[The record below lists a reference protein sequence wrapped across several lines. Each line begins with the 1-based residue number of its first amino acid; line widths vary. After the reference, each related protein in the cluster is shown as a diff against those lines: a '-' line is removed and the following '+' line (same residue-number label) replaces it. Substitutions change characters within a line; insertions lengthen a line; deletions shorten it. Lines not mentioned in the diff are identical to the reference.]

1 MTPAPSLPTSAEA
14 GRLRAVREYGV
25 LEAPRDPVLDGFA
38 ALAAHICGTPMAFIT
53 LITEDRQVIKA
64 AHGLALS
71 DGPRSHSFC
80 GHAILA
86 SDEPF
91 LVPDATADPRFE
103 GIPAVADRP
112 GIRAYG
118 AVALVT
124 PSGHAIGTLCVADRV
139 PRTLGDH
146 HLRALR
152 MLSSQ
157 VMGHLEIRRALRQSQ
172 LRFELMSHSADAVVW
187 DWDIENDAFWWSDT
201 FAAVFGHPAG
211 TLRDG
216 KRAWQKAVHPD
227 DRELAI
233 KSVKDAWERGADQWV
248 GEYRFARADGTYV
261 IVHDRAAILRNASG
275 TAIRMS
281 GEMRDIT
288 KSRHSADMLTLL
300 SAAVEQS
307 ADLVMITDRACTIQ
321 YVNAAFECHTGFS
334 RKEAVGKSPRI
345 IKSGAH
351 DPEFYSR
358 MMARI
363 NAGLVFR
370 GEFINRRK
378 NGELYTESKTIT
390 PIKNTE
396 GEIIHF
402 LSAGRDVSEQRRAEE
417 ELRSKTAF
425 FEAQLNSTL
434 SGIVLA
440 DHNGRI
446 VFSNKRFAEIWKV
459 PLGVLDTPE
468 EARHL
473 ALIAEMA
480 KDPER
485 FNRLNDRVLSEP
497 FEPSR
502 NEVELKDGTVVDCYA
517 SPVIGKD
524 GSNYGRI
531 WKYHDITPQKR
542 ALKELAES
550 LALLDST
557 LESTVDGIL
566 VANGKGELTKFNRKF
581 IEMWSLPPE
590 IVASKDDEK
599 ALNFVLAQL
608 TDPDAFVRK
617 VRELYA
623 HPDEESFDVLEFKDG
638 RVFERYSQPHRIGDE
653 VIGRVWS
660 FRDVSERRK
669 LESRLLRTQRMES
682 IGTLAGGVAHDLNN
696 VLAPILISIDLL
708 KADSQG
714 DPEQAKVID
723 AIRTSAQ
730 RGASLVRQVLTFA
743 RGFEGQKTAV
753 DLSVLLV
760 DFESLVRE
768 TFPRNIRIVS
778 EAPTGLWRVTGDP
791 TQLHQVLLNLAVN
804 ARDAMPT
811 GGVLSILATNQLCDE
826 ASVLGHPEAKP
837 GKFVRIA
844 VDDTGHGIAP
854 HIRDRVFEPFF
865 TTKEVGK
872 GTGLGLATVYAIV
885 KSHGGFVTVSSKVG
899 DGTTFI
905 VHLPAEDRPA
915 PVKPEAPAASSFYAK
930 GQGETILVVDDEEP
944 ICRVLKRTL
953 ERCGYRVVT
962 AFDGA
967 KACDYYAQNWREV
980 SLVLTDMMMPVMD
993 GAATISTILS
1003 INPRARVIASSG
1015 LHVTENIA
1023 KAQSL
1028 GVRDFLSKPYE
1039 AAVVLGMV
1047 REALDR
1053 PLPR

>member
-1 MTPAPSLPTSAEA
+1 M
-14 GRLRAVREYGV
+14 REYGV
-25 LEAPRDPVLDGFA
+25 LEAPRDAVLDGFA
-38 ALAAHICGTPMAFIT
+38 ALAAHACDTPMAFIS
-53 LITEDRQVIKA
+53 LVTEDRQVIKA

-71 DGPRSHSFC
+71 DGPRSQSLC
-80 GHAILA
+80 GHAILSPA
-86 SDEPF
+86 EPF
-91 LVPDATADPRFE
+91 LVADAKADPRFE
-103 GIPAVADRP
+103 GNPAVDGRP

-118 AVALVT
+118 AFALVT

-139 PRTLGDH
+139 PRILGDGQ
-146 HLRALR
+146 LQSLR
-152 MLSSQ
+152 MIAHQ
-157 VMGHLEIRRALRQSQ
+157 VMGHLEVRRALRQSQ
-172 LRFELMSHSADAVVW
+172 QRFELLSHSADAVVW
-187 DWDIENDAFWWSDT
+187 DCDIENDTFWWSDT
-201 FAAVFGHPAG
+201 FAAVFGHRAG
-211 TLRDG
+211 TYRNG
-216 KRAWQKAVHPD
+216 RHREEAVHPE
-227 DRELAI
+227 DRERVLRGI
-233 KSVKDAWERGADQWV
+233 RDALESSADQWEN
-248 GEYRFARADGTYV
+248 EYRFCRADGTYV
-261 IVHDRAAILRNASG
+261 IVHDRAAILRNAAG
-275 TAIRMS
+275 AAIRMS

>member
-216 KRAWQKAVHPD
+216 KQAWQKAVHPD

-696 VLAPILISIDLL
+696 VLAPILISIELL

>member
-1 MTPAPSLPTSAEA
+1 
-14 GRLRAVREYGV
+14 VREYGV

-485 FNRLNDRVLSEP
+485 FNRLNDRVLAEP
-497 FEPSR
+497 LEPSR

-696 VLAPILISIDLL
+696 VLAPILISIELL

>member
-1 MTPAPSLPTSAEA
+1 
-14 GRLRAVREYGV
+14 
-25 LEAPRDPVLDGFA
+25 
-38 ALAAHICGTPMAFIT
+38 MAFIS

-64 AHGLALS
+64 AHGLGLS
-71 DGPRSHSFC
+71 DSPRSLSFC
-80 GHAILA
+80 GHAILTP
-86 SDEPF
+86 DEPF
-91 LVPDATADPRFE
+91 LVPDAKADPRFE
-103 GIPAVADRP
+103 GLPVVAGRP
-112 GIRAYG
+112 GIRAYC
-118 AVALVT
+118 AVPLVT

-139 PRTLGDH
+139 PRTFGDGQ
-146 HLRALR
+146 LQALR
-152 MLSSQ
+152 MLAHQ
-157 VMGHLEIRRALRQSQ
+157 VTGHLEVRRALRQSQ
-172 LRFELMSHSADAVVW
+172 QRFELLSYSADAVVW
-187 DWDIENDAFWWSDT
+187 DWDIENEAFWWSDA

-211 TLRDG
+211 TQRNGKQDWSDG
-216 KRAWQKAVHPD
+216 VHPD
-227 DRELAI
+227 DRERAI
-233 KSVKDAWERGADQWV
+233 ESVKDAWENGADMWAC
-248 GEYRFARADGTYV
+248 EYRFARGDGTYV
-261 IVHDRAAILRNASG
+261 IVNDRAAILRNASG

-288 KSRHSADMLTLL
+288 KSRHSDDMLALL

-307 ADLVMITDRACTIQ
+307 ADLVMITDRAGTIQ
-321 YVNAAFECHTGFS
+321 YVNAAFERHTGFS

-351 DPEFYSR
+351 GPEFYAR
-358 MMARI
+358 MMERI
-363 NAGLVFR
+363 NSGQVFK
-370 GEFINRRK
+370 GEFINRGK
-378 NGELYTESKTIT
+378 GGETYTESKIIT
-390 PIKNTE
+390 PIKNTA

-402 LSAGRDVSEQRRAEE
+402 LSAGRDVTEQRRAEE

-425 FEAQLNSTL
+425 FEAQLNSTI

-440 DHNGRI
+440 DQNGRI
-446 VFSNKRFAEIWKV
+446 VFSNRRFAEIWKV
-459 PLGVLDTPE
+459 PKQVLDTSE
-468 EARHL
+468 EVQHL
-473 ALIAEMA
+473 ALIADWV

-485 FNRLNDRVLSEP
+485 FNRLNDQILSRP
-497 FEPSR
+497 VEPSR
-502 NEVELKDGTVVDCYA
+502 DEVELKDGTVLDRYA

-524 GSNYGRI
+524 GRNYGRI
-531 WKYHDITPQKR
+531 WTYRDATPQR
-542 ALKELAES
+542 QALKELAES
-550 LALLDST
+550 LSLLDST

-566 VANGKGELTKFNRKF
+566 VANGKGKLTKFNRKF
-581 IEMWSLPPE
+581 IEMWRLPHE

-623 HPDEESFDVLEFKDG
+623 HPGEESFDVLEFKDG

-708 KADSQG
+708 KADSSG
-714 DPEQAKVID
+714 DPEQARVID

-743 RGFEGQKTAV
+743 RGFEGQKAVV
-753 DLSVLLV
+753 DLSALLV
-760 DFESLVRE
+760 EFESLVRE
-768 TFPRNIRIVS
+768 TFPRNIRIIS
-778 EAPTGLWRVTGDP
+778 EAPAGLWRVTGDP

-811 GGVLSILATNQLCDE
+811 GGVLSILATNHVCDE
-826 ASVLGHPEAKP
+826 ASVIGHHEAKP

-844 VDDTGHGIAP
+844 VDDTGQGIAP
-854 HIRDRVFEPFF
+854 DIRDRVFEPFF

-885 KSHGGFVTVSSKVG
+885 KNHGGFVTVSSNLG
-899 DGTTFI
+899 RGTTFLI
-905 VHLPAEDRPA
+905 HLPAEDRPA
-915 PVKPEAPAASSFYAK
+915 PSKPAAPAVSSHYAQ
-930 GQGETILVVDDEEP
+930 GRGETLLVVDDEDP

-953 ERCGYRVVT
+953 ERCGYRAVT
-962 AFDGA
+962 APDGA
-967 KACDYYAQNWREV
+967 KACDYYAQNWREI

-1003 INPRARVIASSG
+1003 INPKARIIASSG
-1015 LHVTENIA
+1015 LHVAENIA

-1028 GVRDFLSKPYE
+1028 GVHDFLPKPYE

-1047 REALDR
+1047 REVLDR
-1053 PLPR
+1053 PLPPQA

>member
-1 MTPAPSLPTSAEA
+1 
-14 GRLRAVREYGV
+14 
-25 LEAPRDPVLDGFA
+25 
-38 ALAAHICGTPMAFIT
+38 
-53 LITEDRQVIKA
+53 
-64 AHGLALS
+64 
-71 DGPRSHSFC
+71 
-80 GHAILA
+80 
-86 SDEPF
+86 
-91 LVPDATADPRFE
+91 
-103 GIPAVADRP
+103 
-112 GIRAYG
+112 
-118 AVALVT
+118 
-124 PSGHAIGTLCVADRV
+124 
-139 PRTLGDH
+139 
-146 HLRALR
+146 

-216 KRAWQKAVHPD
+216 KQAWQKAVHPD

-497 FEPSR
+497 LEPSR

>member
-1 MTPAPSLPTSAEA
+1 M
-14 GRLRAVREYGV
+14 REYGV
-25 LEAPRDPVLDGFA
+25 LEAPRDAVLDGFA
-38 ALAAHICGTPMAFIT
+38 ALAAHACDTPMAFIS
-53 LITEDRQVIKA
+53 LVTEDRQVIKA

-71 DGPRSHSFC
+71 DGPRSQSLC
-80 GHAILA
+80 GHAILSPA
-86 SDEPF
+86 EPF
-91 LVPDATADPRFE
+91 LVADAKADPRFE
-103 GIPAVADRP
+103 GNPAVDGRP

-118 AVALVT
+118 AFALVT

-139 PRTLGDH
+139 PRILGDGQ
-146 HLRALR
+146 LQSLR
-152 MLSSQ
+152 MIAHQ
-157 VMGHLEIRRALRQSQ
+157 VMGHLEVRRALRQSQ
-172 LRFELMSHSADAVVW
+172 QRFELLSHSADAVVW
-187 DWDIENDAFWWSDT
+187 DCDIENDTFWWSDT
-201 FAAVFGHPAG
+201 FAAVFGHRAG
-211 TLRDG
+211 TYRNG
-216 KRAWQKAVHPD
+216 RHREEAVHPE
-227 DRELAI
+227 DRERVLRGI
-233 KSVKDAWERGADQWV
+233 RDALESSADQWEN
-248 GEYRFARADGTYV
+248 EYRFCRADGTYV
-261 IVHDRAAILRNASG
+261 IVHDRAAILRNAAG
-275 TAIRMS
+275 AAIRMS

-300 SAAVEQS
+300 SAAVEQL
-307 ADLVMITDRACTIQ
+307 ADLVMITDRSCTIQ
-321 YVNAAFECHTGFS
+321 YVNAAFESHTGFS

-345 IKSGAH
+345 VKSGVH
-351 DPEFYSR
+351 DAKFYAS
-358 MMARI
+358 MMERI

-370 GEFINRRK
+370 GELINRRK
-378 NGELYTESKTIT
+378 TGELYTESKTIT

-402 LSAGRDVSEQRRAEE
+402 LSAGRDVTEQRKAEE

-425 FEAQLNSTL
+425 FEAQLNSTI

-440 DHNGRI
+440 DQNGRI
-446 VFSNKRFAEIWKV
+446 VFSNRRFAEIWRA
-459 PLGVLDTPE
+459 PRHVLDAPD

-473 ALIAEMA
+473 ALIADMA

-485 FNRLNDRVLSEP
+485 FNRLNDQALSKPLEA
-497 FEPSR
+497 SR
-502 NEVELKDGTVVDCYA
+502 HEVELKDGTVLDRYA
-517 SPVIGKD
+517 SPVVGKD
-524 GSNYGRI
+524 GRNYGRI
-531 WKYHDITPQKR
+531 WTYRDITPHKR
-542 ALKELAES
+542 ALQELAES
-550 LALLDST
+550 LSLLDST

-566 VANGKGELTKFNRKF
+566 VANGKGKLTKFNRKF
-581 IEMWSLPPE
+581 IEMWRLPPE
-590 IVASKDDEK
+590 IVAAKDDEK
-599 ALNFVLAQL
+599 ALSFVLAQL

-617 VRELYA
+617 VRELYS
-623 HPDEESFDVLEFKDG
+623 HPEEESFDVLEFKDG
-638 RVFERYSQPHRIGDE
+638 RVFERYSQPHRIGTE

-708 KADSQG
+708 KADSRG

-723 AIRTSAQ
+723 AIRMSAQ

-743 RGFEGQKTAV
+743 RGFEGQKVAV
-753 DLSVLLV
+753 DLAALLA
-760 DFESLVRE
+760 DFDSLIRE
-768 TFPRNIRIVS
+768 TFPRNIQIVS
-778 EAPTGLWRVTGDP
+778 EAPAGLWRVAGDP

-872 GTGLGLATVYAIV
+872 GTGLGLATVYAIA

-899 DGTTFI
+899 SGATFS

-915 PVKPEAPAASSFYAK
+915 PAKPQAPEASSFKAQ

-953 ERCGYRVVT
+953 ERSGYRVVT
-962 AFDGA
+962 ATDGA
-967 KACDYYAQNWREV
+967 KACEYYALNWREI
-980 SLVLTDMMMPVMD
+980 SLILTDMMMPVMD
-993 GAATISTILS
+993 GAATISMVLS
-1003 INPRARVIASSG
+1003 INPGARVIASSG
-1015 LHVTENIA
+1015 LHVAENIA

-1053 PLPR
+1053 PPSR

>member
-216 KRAWQKAVHPD
+216 KQAWQKAVHPD

-485 FNRLNDRVLSEP
+485 FNRLNDRVLAEP
-497 FEPSR
+497 LEPSR